1 MRMSF
6 TFRFIPF
13 LAAIVVA
20 LIALSLGNWQSRR
33 AEEKQRLASEQTLQ
47 AALPA
52 LDMQLLNQGKAPAYF
67 RSVQMTGSFIAQWP
81 IYLDNRPYQGKAGFY
96 LIMPFKLKDSE
107 KTLLVMRGWLPRDAQ
122 NRVQL
127 PIIPTPEGELQLEGK
142 VRESVGHVM
151 QLGSEPVLQSGVIRQ
166 NFEVTE
172 LSKASGLKLENFIIE
187 QTSDAK
193 DGLIRDWPQPSLG
206 IEKHRGYAFQ
216 WYGLAVTALL
226 FFIATGI
233 KRAS

>member
-96 LIMPFKLKDSE
+96 LLMPFKLKDSE
-107 KTLLVMRGWLPRDAQ
+107 KILLVMRGWLPRDAQ

-127 PIIPTPEGELQLEGK
+127 PIIPTPQGVLQLEGK

>member
-1 MRMSF
+1 
-6 TFRFIPF
+6 
-13 LAAIVVA
+13 
-20 LIALSLGNWQSRR
+20 
-33 AEEKQRLASEQTLQ
+33 
-47 AALPA
+47 
-52 LDMQLLNQGKAPAYF
+52 
-67 RSVQMTGSFIAQWP
+67 
-81 IYLDNRPYQGKAGFY
+81 
-96 LIMPFKLKDSE
+96 MPFKLKDSE
-107 KTLLVMRGWLPRDAQ
+107 KILLVMRGWLPRDAQ

-127 PIIPTPEGELQLEGK
+127 PFIPTPQGVLQLEGK

-151 QLGSEPVLQSGVIRQ
+151 QLGSEPALQSGVIRQ
-166 NFEVTE
+166 NLEVSE

-187 QTSDAK
+187 QISDTE

-206 IEKHRGYAFQ
+206 MEKHSGYAFQ

>member
-13 LAAIVVA
+13 LAAVMVA

-47 AALPA
+47 AALPP
-52 LDMQLLNQGKAPAYF
+52 LDMQLLNEGKAPAYF
-67 RSVQMTGSFIAQWP
+67 RSVKMTGSFIAQWP

-96 LIMPFKLKDSE
+96 LLMPFKLKDSE
-107 KTLLVMRGWLPRDAQ
+107 KILLVMRGWLPRDAQ

-127 PIIPTPEGELQLEGK
+127 PIIPTPQGVLQLEVK

-151 QLGSEPVLQSGVIRQ
+151 QLGSEPALQSGVIRQ
-166 NFEVTE
+166 NLEVSE

-187 QTSDAK
+187 QISDTE

-206 IEKHRGYAFQ
+206 MEKHRGYAFQ

>member
-13 LAAIVVA
+13 LAAVMVA

-47 AALPA
+47 AALPP
-52 LDMQLLNQGKAPAYF
+52 LDMQLLNEGKAPAYF

-96 LIMPFKLKDSE
+96 LLMPFKLKDSE
-107 KTLLVMRGWLPRDAQ
+107 KILLVMRGWLPRDAQ
-122 NRVQL
+122 NRVQV
-127 PIIPTPEGELQLEGK
+127 PIRPTPQGVLQLEGK

-151 QLGSEPVLQSGVIRQ
+151 QLGSEPALQSGVIRQ
-166 NFEVTE
+166 NLEVTE

-187 QTSDAK
+187 QISDTE

-206 IEKHRGYAFQ
+206 MEKHRGYAFQ

>member
-13 LAAIVVA
+13 LAAVMVA

-33 AEEKQRLASEQTLQ
+33 AEEKQRLASEQILQ
-47 AALPA
+47 AALPP
-52 LDMQLLNQGKAPAYF
+52 LDMQLLNEGKAPAYF

-96 LIMPFKLKDSE
+96 LLMPFKLKDSE
-107 KTLLVMRGWLPRDAQ
+107 KILLVMRGWLPRDAQ

-127 PIIPTPEGELQLEGK
+127 PIIPTPQGVLQLEGK

-151 QLGSEPVLQSGVIRQ
+151 QLGSEPALQSGVIRQ
-166 NFEVTE
+166 NLEVTE

-187 QTSDAK
+187 QISDTE

-206 IEKHRGYAFQ
+206 MEKHRGYAFQ

>member
-13 LAAIVVA
+13 LAAVMVA

-47 AALPA
+47 AALPP
-52 LDMQLLNQGKAPAYF
+52 LDMQLLNEGKAPAYF

-96 LIMPFKLKDSE
+96 LLMPFKLKDSE
-107 KTLLVMRGWLPRDAQ
+107 KILLVMRGWLPRDAQ

-127 PIIPTPEGELQLEGK
+127 PIIPTPQGVLQLEGK

-151 QLGSEPVLQSGVIRQ
+151 QLGSEPALQSGVIRQ
-166 NFEVTE
+166 NLEVTE

-187 QTSDAK
+187 QISDTE

-206 IEKHRGYAFQ
+206 MEKHRGYAFQ

>member
-13 LAAIVVA
+13 LAAVMVA

-33 AEEKQRLASEQTLQ
+33 AEEKQRLASEQATQ
-47 AALPA
+47 AALPP
-52 LDMQLLNQGKAPAYF
+52 LDMQLVKEGKAPAYF

-96 LIMPFKLKDSE
+96 LLMPFKLKDSE
-107 KTLLVMRGWLPRDAQ
+107 QTLLVMRGWLPRDAQ
-122 NRVQL
+122 NRLQL
-127 PIIPTPEGELQLEGK
+127 PITPTPQGVLQLEGK

-151 QLGSEPVLQSGVIRQ
+151 QLGSEPALQSGVIRQ
-166 NFEVTE
+166 NLEVTE
-172 LSKASGLKLENFIIE
+172 LSKASGLRIENFIIE
-187 QTSDAK
+187 QTSETA
-193 DGLIRDWPQPSLG
+193 DGLIRDWPEASLG

>member
-13 LAAIVVA
+13 LAAVMVA

-47 AALPA
+47 AALPP
-52 LDMQLLNQGKAPAYF
+52 LDMQLLNEGKAPAYF
-67 RSVQMTGSFIAQWP
+67 RSVKMTGSFIAQWP

-96 LIMPFKLKDSE
+96 LLMPFKLKDSE
-107 KTLLVMRGWLPRDAQ
+107 KILLVMRGWLPRDAQ

-127 PIIPTPEGELQLEGK
+127 PIIPTPQGVLQLEGK

-151 QLGSEPVLQSGVIRQ
+151 QLGSEPALQSGVIRQ
-166 NFEVTE
+166 NLEVSE

-187 QTSDAK
+187 QISDTE

-206 IEKHRGYAFQ
+206 MEKHRGYAFQ

>member
-96 LIMPFKLKDSE
+96 LLMPFKLKDSE

-187 QTSDAK
+187 QISDTE

-206 IEKHRGYAFQ
+206 MEKHRGYAFQ

>member
-13 LAAIVVA
+13 LAAVMVA

-33 AEEKQRLASEQTLQ
+33 AEEKQRLASELATQ
-47 AALPA
+47 AALPP
-52 LDMQLLNQGKAPAYF
+52 LDMQLVKEGKTPAYF

-81 IYLDNRPYQGKAGFY
+81 MYLDNRPYQGKAGFY
-96 LIMPFKLKDSE
+96 LLMPFKLKDSE
-107 KTLLVMRGWLPRDAQ
+107 QTLLVMRGWLPRDAQ
-122 NRVQL
+122 NRLQL
-127 PIIPTPEGELQLEGK
+127 PITPTPQGVLQLEGK
-142 VRESVGHVM
+142 VRESVGQVM
-151 QLGSEPVLQSGVIRQ
+151 QLGSEPALQSGVIRQ
-166 NFEVTE
+166 NLKVTE
-172 LSKASGLKLENFIIE
+172 LSKASGLKIENFIIE
-187 QTSDAK
+187 QTSETA
-193 DGLIRDWPQPSLG
+193 DGLIRDWPEASLG

>member
-96 LIMPFKLKDSE
+96 LLMPFKLKDSE

-206 IEKHRGYAFQ
+206 MEKHRGYAFQ

>member
-1 MRMSF
+1 MSF

-13 LAAIVVA
+13 LAAVMVA

-96 LIMPFKLKDSE
+96 LLMPFKLKDSE

-206 IEKHRGYAFQ
+206 MEKHRGYAFQ

>member
-13 LAAIVVA
+13 LAAVMVA

-47 AALPA
+47 AALPP
-52 LDMQLLNQGKAPAYF
+52 LDMQLLNEGKALAYF

-96 LIMPFKLKDSE
+96 LLMPFKLKDSE
-107 KTLLVMRGWLPRDAQ
+107 KILLVMRGWLPRDAQ

-127 PIIPTPEGELQLEGK
+127 PIIPTPQGVLQLEGK

-151 QLGSEPVLQSGVIRQ
+151 QLGSEPALQSGVIRQ
-166 NFEVTE
+166 NLEVTE

-187 QTSDAK
+187 QISDTE

-206 IEKHRGYAFQ
+206 MEKHRGYAFQ

>member
-1 MRMSF
+1 MSF
-6 TFRFIPF
+6 TFRSIPF
-13 LAAIVVA
+13 LAAIIVA

-47 AALPA
+47 AALPP
-52 LDMQLLNQGKAPAYF
+52 LDMQSLNEGKVPAYF
-67 RSVQMTGSFIAQWP
+67 RSVQLTGSFIAQWP

-96 LIMPFKLKDSE
+96 LLMPFKLKDSE
-107 KTLLVMRGWLPRDAQ
+107 KILLVMRGWLPRDVQ

-127 PIIPTPEGELQLEGK
+127 PTIPTPEGVLQLEGK

-151 QLGSEPVLQSGVIRQ
+151 QLGSEPALQSGVIRQ
-166 NFEVTE
+166 NFEVAE

-187 QTSDAK
+187 QTSDVD

-206 IEKHRGYAFQ
+206 MEKHRGYAFQ

>member
-1 MRMSF
+1 MSF

-13 LAAIVVA
+13 LAAVMVA

-33 AEEKQRLASEQTLQ
+33 AEEKQRLASELATQ
-47 AALPA
+47 AALPP
-52 LDMQLLNQGKAPAYF
+52 LDMQLVKEGKAPAYF
-67 RSVQMTGSFIAQWP
+67 RSLQMTGSFIAQWP

-96 LIMPFKLKDSE
+96 LLMPFKLKDSE
-107 KTLLVMRGWLPRDAQ
+107 QTLLVMRGWLPRDAQ
-122 NRVQL
+122 NRLQL
-127 PIIPTPEGELQLEGK
+127 PITPTPQGVLQLEGK
-142 VRESVGHVM
+142 VRESVGQVM
-151 QLGSEPVLQSGVIRQ
+151 QLGSEPALQSGVIRQ
-166 NFEVTE
+166 NLKVTE
-172 LSKASGLKLENFIIE
+172 LSKASGLKIENFIIE
-187 QTSDAK
+187 QTSETA
-193 DGLIRDWPQPSLG
+193 DGLIRDWPEASLG

>member
-13 LAAIVVA
+13 LAAVMVA

-47 AALPA
+47 AALPP
-52 LDMQLLNQGKAPAYF
+52 LDMQLLNEGKAPAYF

-96 LIMPFKLKDSE
+96 LLMPFKLKDSE
-107 KTLLVMRGWLPRDAQ
+107 KILLVMRGWLPRDAQ

-127 PIIPTPEGELQLEGK
+127 PIIPTPQGVLQLEVK

-151 QLGSEPVLQSGVIRQ
+151 QLGSEPALQSGVIRQ
-166 NFEVTE
+166 NLEVTE

-187 QTSDAK
+187 QISDTE

-206 IEKHRGYAFQ
+206 MEKHRGYAFQ

>member
-96 LIMPFKLKDSE
+96 LLMPFKLKDSE
-107 KTLLVMRGWLPRDAQ
+107 KILLVMRGWLPRDAQ

>member
-13 LAAIVVA
+13 LATIIVA

-33 AEEKQRLASEQTLQ
+33 AEEKQRLASEQATQ
-47 AALPA
+47 AAQPP
-52 LDMQLLNQGKAPAYF
+52 LDMQLAGEGKAPAHF

-96 LIMPFKLKDSE
+96 LLMPFKLKDSE
-107 KTLLVMRGWLPRDAQ
+107 QTLLVMRGWLPRDAQ
-122 NRVQL
+122 NRLQL
-127 PIIPTPEGELQLEGK
+127 PITPTPQSVLRLEGK

-151 QLGSEPVLQSGVIRQ
+151 QLGSEPALQSGVIRQ
-166 NFEVTE
+166 NLEVTE
-172 LSKASGLKLENFIIE
+172 LSKTSGLKLENFIIE
-187 QTSDAK
+187 QTSETA
-193 DGLIRDWPQPSLG
+193 DGLIRDWPEASLG

>member
-13 LAAIVVA
+13 LAAVMVA

-47 AALPA
+47 AALPP
-52 LDMQLLNQGKAPAYF
+52 LDMQLLNEGKAPAYF

-96 LIMPFKLKDSE
+96 LLMPFKLKDSE

-127 PIIPTPEGELQLEGK
+127 PIIPTPQGVLQLEGK

>member
-13 LAAIVVA
+13 LAAVMVA

-33 AEEKQRLASEQTLQ
+33 AEEKQRLASEQATQ
-47 AALPA
+47 AALPP
-52 LDMQLLNQGKAPAYF
+52 LDMQLVEEGKAPAHF

-96 LIMPFKLKDSE
+96 LLMPFKLKDSE
-107 KTLLVMRGWLPRDAQ
+107 QTLLVMRGWLPRDAQ
-122 NRVQL
+122 NHLQL
-127 PIIPTPEGELQLEGK
+127 PITPTPQGVLRLEGK

-151 QLGSEPVLQSGVIRQ
+151 QLGSEPALQSGVIRQ
-166 NFEVTE
+166 NLEVTE
-172 LSKASGLKLENFIIE
+172 LSKTSGLKLENFIIE
-187 QTSDAK
+187 QTSETA
-193 DGLIRDWPQPSLG
+193 DGLIRDWPEASLG

>member
-13 LAAIVVA
+13 LAAIIVA

-33 AEEKQRLASEQTLQ
+33 AEEKQRLASEQATQ
-47 AALPA
+47 AALPP
-52 LDMQLLNQGKAPAYF
+52 LDMQLVEEGKAPAYF

-96 LIMPFKLKDSE
+96 LLMPFKLKDSE
-107 KTLLVMRGWLPRDAQ
+107 QTLLVMRGWLPRDAQ
-122 NRVQL
+122 NRLQL
-127 PIIPTPEGELQLEGK
+127 PITPTPQGVLQLEGK

-151 QLGSEPVLQSGVIRQ
+151 QLGSEPPLQSGVIRQ
-166 NFEVTE
+166 NLEVTE

-187 QTSDAK
+187 QISDTE

-206 IEKHRGYAFQ
+206 MEKHRGYAFQ

>member
-1 MRMSF
+1 MSF

-13 LAAIVVA
+13 LAAVMVA

-33 AEEKQRLASEQTLQ
+33 AEEKQRLASELATQ
-47 AALPA
+47 AALPP
-52 LDMQLLNQGKAPAYF
+52 LDMQLVKEGKAPAYF

-96 LIMPFKLKDSE
+96 LLMPFKLKDSE
-107 KTLLVMRGWLPRDAQ
+107 QILLIMRGWLPRDVQ
-122 NRVQL
+122 NRLQL
-127 PIIPTPEGELQLEGK
+127 PITPTPKGELQLEGK

-151 QLGSEPVLQSGVIRQ
+151 QLGSEPALQSGVIRQ
-166 NFEVTE
+166 NIEVAE
-172 LSKASGLKLENFIIE
+172 LSKASGLRLENFIIE
-187 QTSDAK
+187 QTSETA
-193 DGLIRDWPQPSLG
+193 DGLIRDWPQASLG

>member
-1 MRMSF
+1 MSF

-13 LAAIVVA
+13 LAAVMVA

-33 AEEKQRLASEQTLQ
+33 AEEKQRLASELATQ
-47 AALPA
+47 AALPP
-52 LDMQLLNQGKAPAYF
+52 LDMQLVKEGKAPAYF

-96 LIMPFKLKDSE
+96 LLMPFKLKDSE
-107 KTLLVMRGWLPRDAQ
+107 QTLLVMRGWLPRDAQ
-122 NRVQL
+122 NRLQL
-127 PIIPTPEGELQLEGK
+127 PITPTPQGVLQLEGK
-142 VRESVGHVM
+142 VRESVGQVM
-151 QLGSEPVLQSGVIRQ
+151 QLGSEPALQSGVIRQ
-166 NFEVTE
+166 NLKVTE
-172 LSKASGLKLENFIIE
+172 LSKASGLKIENFIIE
-187 QTSDAK
+187 QTSETA
-193 DGLIRDWPQPSLG
+193 DGLIRDWPEASLG

>member
-47 AALPA
+47 AALPP
-52 LDMQLLNQGKAPAYF
+52 LDMQLLNEGKAPAYF

-96 LIMPFKLKDSE
+96 LLMPFKLKDSE

>member
-13 LAAIVVA
+13 LAAIIVA

-47 AALPA
+47 AALPP
-52 LDMQLLNQGKAPAYF
+52 LDMQSLNEGKVPAYF
-67 RSVQMTGSFIAQWP
+67 RSVQLTGSFIAQWP

-96 LIMPFKLKDSE
+96 LLMPFKLKDSE
-107 KTLLVMRGWLPRDAQ
+107 KILLVMRGWLPRDAQ
-122 NRVQL
+122 NRLQL
-127 PIIPTPEGELQLEGK
+127 PIIPTPEGVLQLEGK

-151 QLGSEPVLQSGVIRQ
+151 QLGSEPALQSGVIRQ
-166 NFEVTE
+166 NFEVAE

-187 QTSDAK
+187 QTSDVK

>member
-13 LAAIVVA
+13 LAALIVA

-47 AALPA
+47 AALSP
-52 LDMQLLNQGKAPAYF
+52 LDMQSLNEGKVPAYF

-96 LIMPFKLKDSE
+96 LLMPFKLKDSE
-107 KTLLVMRGWLPRDAQ
+107 KILIVMRGWLPRNAQ

-127 PIIPTPEGELQLEGK
+127 PITPTPEGELQLEGK

-151 QLGSEPVLQSGVIRQ
+151 QLGSEPALQSGVIRQ
-166 NFEVTE
+166 NFEVAE

>member
-13 LAAIVVA
+13 LAAIIVA

-33 AEEKQRLASEQTLQ
+33 AEEKQRLASELATQ
-47 AALPA
+47 AALPP
-52 LDMQLLNQGKAPAYF
+52 LDMQLVKEGKAPAYF

-96 LIMPFKLKDSE
+96 LLMPFKLKDSE
-107 KTLLVMRGWLPRDAQ
+107 QTLLVMRGWLPRDTQ
-122 NRVQL
+122 NRLQL
-127 PIIPTPEGELQLEGK
+127 PITPTPQGVLQLEGK
-142 VRESVGHVM
+142 VRESVGQVM
-151 QLGSEPVLQSGVIRQ
+151 QLGSEPALQSGVIRQ
-166 NFEVTE
+166 NLKVTE
-172 LSKASGLKLENFIIE
+172 LSKTSGLKIENFIIE
-187 QTSDAK
+187 QTRETA
-193 DGLIRDWPQPSLG
+193 DGLIRDWPEASLG

>member
-13 LAAIVVA
+13 LAAIIVA

-47 AALPA
+47 AALPP
-52 LDMQLLNQGKAPAYF
+52 LDMQLLNEGKAPAYF
-67 RSVQMTGSFIAQWP
+67 RSVQITGSFIAQWP

-96 LIMPFKLKDSE
+96 LLMPFKLKDSE
-107 KTLLVMRGWLPRDAQ
+107 KILLVMRGWLPRDAQ

-127 PIIPTPEGELQLEGK
+127 PTIPTPEGVLQLEGK

-151 QLGSEPVLQSGVIRQ
+151 QLGSEPALQSGVIRQ
-166 NFEVTE
+166 NFEVAE
-172 LSKASGLKLENFIIE
+172 LNKASGLKLENFIIE

-206 IEKHRGYAFQ
+206 MEKHRGYAFQ

>member
-13 LAAIVVA
+13 LAAVMVA

-47 AALPA
+47 AALPP
-52 LDMQLLNQGKAPAYF
+52 LDMQLLNEGKAPAYF

-96 LIMPFKLKDSE
+96 LLMPFKLKDSE
-107 KTLLVMRGWLPRDAQ
+107 KILLVMRGWLPRDAQ

-127 PIIPTPEGELQLEGK
+127 PIIPTPKGVLQLEGK

-151 QLGSEPVLQSGVIRQ
+151 QLGSEPALQSGVIRQ
-166 NFEVTE
+166 NLEVTE
-172 LSKASGLKLENFIIE
+172 LSKASGLRIENFIIE
-187 QTSDAK
+187 QTSESA

-206 IEKHRGYAFQ
+206 MEKHRGYAFQ

>member
-13 LAAIVVA
+13 LAAVMVA

-47 AALPA
+47 AALPP

-96 LIMPFKLKDSE
+96 LLMPFKLKDSE

>member
-13 LAAIVVA
+13 LAAIIVA

-33 AEEKQRLASEQTLQ
+33 AEEKQRLASEQALQ
-47 AALPA
+47 AALPP
-52 LDMQLLNQGKAPAYF
+52 LDMQSLNEAKAPAYF
-67 RSVQMTGSFIAQWP
+67 RSVQITGSFIAQWP

-96 LIMPFKLKDSE
+96 LLMPFKLKDSE
-107 KTLLVMRGWLPRDAQ
+107 KILLVMRGWLPRDVQ

-127 PIIPTPEGELQLEGK
+127 PTIPTPEGVLQLEGK

-151 QLGSEPVLQSGVIRQ
+151 QLGSEPALQSGVIRQ
-166 NFEVTE
+166 NFEVAE

-206 IEKHRGYAFQ
+206 MEKHRGYAFQ

>member
-13 LAAIVVA
+13 LAAVMVA

-33 AEEKQRLASEQTLQ
+33 AEEKQRLASEQATQ
-47 AALPA
+47 AALPP
-52 LDMQLLNQGKAPAYF
+52 LDMQLVEEGKAPAYF

-96 LIMPFKLKDSE
+96 LLMPFKLKDSE
-107 KTLLVMRGWLPRDAQ
+107 QTLLVMRGWLPRDAQ
-122 NRVQL
+122 NRLQL
-127 PIIPTPEGELQLEGK
+127 PITPTPQGLLQLEGK

-151 QLGSEPVLQSGVIRQ
+151 QLGSEPPLQSGVIRQ
-166 NFEVTE
+166 NLEVTE

-187 QTSDAK
+187 QTNETE
-193 DGLIRDWPQPSLG
+193 DGLIRDWPEASLG

-226 FFIATGI
+226 FFIATGV

>member
-13 LAAIVVA
+13 LAAVMVA

-47 AALPA
+47 AALPP
-52 LDMQLLNQGKAPAYF
+52 LDMQLLNEGKAPAYF

-96 LIMPFKLKDSE
+96 LLMPFKLKDSE
-107 KTLLVMRGWLPRDAQ
+107 KILLVMRGWLPRDAQ

-127 PIIPTPEGELQLEGK
+127 PIIPTPQGVLQLEGK

-151 QLGSEPVLQSGVIRQ
+151 QLGSEPALQSGGIRQ
-166 NFEVTE
+166 NLEVTE

-187 QTSDAK
+187 QISDTE

-206 IEKHRGYAFQ
+206 MEKHRGYAFQ